1 MTHQICG
8 YAAVFGQV
16 DLAGD
21 LIVTGAFTETLRAA
35 DSLPLMLYQH
45 DATRPLGRWLTAR
58 ETAHGLWVEG
68 QLAENVQLADE
79 AAALIEQSVLTGL
92 SIGFRTRSAQA
103 GNGTKKGSKYSNI
116 KRRLL
121 AIDLVEISLV
131 TFPMQPLARLS
142 GNGLS
147 GNGLCGNGLCGNGIP
162 QPSEQP
168 ISLAPSGRPMP
179 DPSLV
184 RAGMR
189 MSRLCCK
196 NSSNRKELP

>member
-21 LIVTGAFTETLRAA
+21 LIVAGAFTETLRAA

-103 GNGTKKGSKYSNI
+103 GNGTKKGSKNPNI

-147 GNGLCGNGLCGNGIP
+147 SNGLSSNGIS